1 MKSINICTALL
12 LTLAAATLTSCGED
26 DELAIPMPQ
35 HMTAGYVMSALD
47 GKGWKHVESHEIKSN
62 GAPERQDYWHG
73 LTGGGPVQ
81 YSFAGDSVTTY
92 SYIDAYPISG
102 YRKRKYTYNEQT
114 NQLMTGGNE
123 MFKIISVSADELRL
137 IKYQAIKGDGTKIY
151 VYSVYRAMNGS
162 ELAYLARS
170 HPYDLDSLND
180 KYPVLPE
187 QTMITAGDFKL
198 KAVGNTWRCA
208 EAHKIE
214 MAGRYDKNEFY
225 GDGMPYMPEDL
236 HITADSLTWLPS
248 GGSIED
254 GKARRMKYTY
264 RPNGFYLDT
273 GSGMGLKIISL
284 SDRDMRIIR
293 QQQAPDGKN
302 AVTLYCVYRTE
313 RDVR

>member
-35 HMTAGYVMSALD
+35 HMTAGYVMAALD

-62 GAPERQDYWHG
+62 GTPEKQDYWHG

-123 MFKIISVSADELRL
+123 MFRIISVSANELRL

-162 ELAYLARS
+162 ELASLARS
-170 HPYDLDSLND
+170 YPYDLDSLND

-187 QTMITAGDFKL
+187 QTMVTAGDFKL

-208 EAHKIE
+208 EAHKTE
-214 MAGRYDKNEFY
+214 KAGRYDKTEFY
-225 GDGMPYMPEDL
+225 GDGTPYMPEDL
-236 HITADSLTWLPS
+236 HITADSLIWLPS

-254 GKARRMKYTY
+254 GKARRVKYNY

-273 GSGMGLKIISL
+273 GSGMGFKIISL